1 MMTSLARVLIIED
14 ERRYRELLEL
24 NLRRRGYRV
33 TLAED
38 GLTGLNLFER
48 DTPDVVLLDL
58 LLPDLDGFEVCR
70 QLREYSPVPI
80 IMVSGRHEEAQ
91 KVRALRLG
99 ADDYVTKPFGTEEL
113 IARLES
119 ALRRSGGVGGSSA
132 PRPYV
137 GRGLVIDLVKPWVTL
152 NGRDVRLS
160 PTQYRLLRVL
170 ALNAGRVL
178 VHEELLRRVWG
189 PECEADPSLVH
200 NVIRHLRNAF
210 GEDPRAPRH
219 ILTRRGF
226 GYLLAPPD
234 GG

>member
-1 MMTSLARVLIIED
+1 MLIIED

-113 IARLES
+113 IARLEVV
-119 ALRRSGGVGGSSA
+119 LRRSGVRGGA
-132 PRPYV
+132 
-137 GRGLVIDLVKPWVTL
+137 
-152 NGRDVRLS
+152 
-160 PTQYRLLRVL
+160 
-170 ALNAGRVL
+170 
-178 VHEELLRRVWG
+178 
-189 PECEADPSLVH
+189 
-200 NVIRHLRNAF
+200 
-210 GEDPRAPRH
+210 
-219 ILTRRGF
+219 
-226 GYLLAPPD
+226 
-234 GG
+234 

>member
-1 MMTSLARVLIIED
+1 MKKNLARVLIIDD
-14 ERRYRELLEL
+14 ERRYRQLLEL
-24 NLRRRGYRV
+24 HLRRRGYRV

-48 DTPDVVLLDL
+48 DSPDVVLLDL
-58 LLPDLDGFEVCR
+58 ILPDLDGFEVCR

-113 IARLES
+113 IARLEV
-119 ALRRSGGVGGSSA
+119 ALRRSEAGCGGSA
-132 PRPYV
+132 PAPYV
-137 GRGLVIDLVKPWVTL
+137 GRGLAIDFVEPRVTL
-152 NGRDVRLS
+152 KGREVRLS
-160 PTQYRLLRVL
+160 PTEHKLLRAL

-178 VHEELLRRVWG
+178 FHEELLRRVWG
-189 PECEADPSLVH
+189 PQCEGEPALVR
-200 NVIRHLRNAF
+200 NAIRHLRNAF

-234 GG
+234 ED